1 MDLLS
6 GRRLPAGLAL
16 LAWLTL
22 AAGCAGGPGAG
33 NGEAPEAGDPG
44 EVREEGRETPA
55 ARGASDRLVEQGRE
69 ALEAG
74 RLDEA
79 AAVMERAVRVDP
91 SNGRAYLGLAR
102 VRAAEG
108 RPDAARGLLER
119 AVDLLPDPDP
129 GTAERIRRLRRALG
143 EG

>member
-1 MDLLS
+1 VDLLS

-16 LAWLTL
+16 LAWLAL

-33 NGEAPEAGDPG
+33 NGGAPEPGDPG

-55 ARGASDRLVEQGRE
+55 ARGASDRLVERGRE